1 MQYYIW
7 KYLKNYN
14 WIKKIMK
21 MNSKKSVAVQLID
34 KEKKLLNL
42 ESYIT
47 EENKTYL
54 VKGQN
59 FILNKIL
66 NKSN

>member
-1 MQYYIW
+1 
-7 KYLKNYN
+7 
-14 WIKKIMK
+14 

-34 KEKKLLNL
+34 KEMKLLNL
-42 ESYIT
+42 ENSIT
-47 EENKTYL
+47 DENKTYL